1 MSFKSASPGS
11 PFGSP
16 LGTRKL
22 DSYQPTSAPD
32 SPALKPLT
40 PLPGITG
47 SGDQLMFQ
55 MDDVGKAGGLQ
66 VGAKRTRHGD
76 KKETDGNTNN
86 NNLFS
91 PLAAI
96 DLTSK

>member
-1 MSFKSASPGS
+1 
-11 PFGSP
+11 
-16 LGTRKL
+16 
-22 DSYQPTSAPD
+22 
-32 SPALKPLT
+32 
-40 PLPGITG
+40 
-47 SGDQLMFQ
+47 MFQ